1 MTDTHTIDSTEFN
14 RPEPS
19 AATTDRRTGRFSL
32 RDKVM
37 GSPLV
42 DSAPKR
48 RASPVV
54 LAGLIGVAG
63 LMIYGATQAK
73 VGTAASNRISD
84 ADANKTAHDAVRLNV
99 ADPAGNAMFGADGE
113 VTPTTTVP
121 CVPAIGT
128 KDGAA
133 ATGFPAPATNG
144 NAVAANATNCLPDT
158 GQYVSGTQ
166 VPAIGA
172 NGQSI
177 QAAQSVEQTRR
188 IAVLNAPAMALIGTA
203 ANGQGIDDT
212 GLSAPSDQHE
222 TPRHQPTEVEGH
234 LQSAT
239 IERVTAG
246 TLPNRNFL
254 ITAGTQIPCILQTAM
269 DSAQPGFVTCV
280 VPSSVFSDNGRVI
293 LLDKGTRV
301 LGEYQA
307 GIQQGQNRLFV
318 VWTRAVTP
326 RGISVALG
334 SPAADALGRAGLGGQ
349 VETFFWKRFGGA
361 LLLSIVGDAGQAASN
376 RLSGASQTS
385 SAPSSAA
392 AAAVSGDI
400 NIRPV
405 VRASQGTE
413 MTIFAARDFDFSN
426 VYSLSLRP

>member
-1 MTDTHTIDSTEFN
+1 MTDTPTLDSTEIN
-14 RPEPS
+14 RPAP
-19 AATTDRRTGRFSL
+19 AAASVDRQAGRFSL
-32 RDKVM
+32 RDKMM
-37 GSPLV
+37 GPQGLV

-48 RASPVV
+48 KVSPIA

-63 LMIYGATQAK
+63 LMVYGATQAK
-73 VGTAASNRISD
+73 QGDASPRKISD
-84 ADANKTAHDAVRLNV
+84 TEANKTASDAVRLNV
-99 ADPAGNAMFGADGE
+99 ADPAGNTAFGANGQ
-113 VTPTTTVP
+113 VMPLATVP
-121 CVPAIGT
+121 CVPALSAGT
-128 KDGAA
+128 APASFGAP
-133 ATGFPAPATNG
+133 ATPPAPASVQVGTAG
-144 NAVAANATNCLPDT
+144 ATRTTNCAASAGLYA
-158 GQYVSGTQ
+158 GATQ
-166 VPAIGA
+166 VPAIGS

-177 QAAQSVEQTRR
+177 QAAQTAEQTRR
-188 IAVLNAPAMALIGTA
+188 IAVLNAPVMALIGTA
-203 ANGQGIDDT
+203 PNTQGTNDAIMPATVDAGD
-212 GLSAPSDQHE
+212 H
-222 TPRHQPTEVEGH
+222 PRHQPTEVEGH

-269 DSAQPGFVTCV
+269 DSAQPGFVTCII
-280 VPSSVFSDNGRVI
+280 PSSVFSDNGRVI

-326 RGISVALG
+326 RGVSVALG
-334 SPAADALGRAGLGGQ
+334 SPAADALGQAGLGGQ

-361 LLLSIVGDAGQAASN
+361 LLLSIVGDAGQAAQN
-376 RLSGASQTS
+376 RLSGARQTM

-392 AAAVSGDI
+392 AAAVSG
-400 NIRPV
+400 
-405 VRASQGTE
+405 E